1 MGLVPHL
8 AASPEDA
15 QGIDSPWRWV
25 MLAGVW
31 LLYYCFGLVI
41 SSIAPL
47 VATIVDE
54 LQISLSSMGRILGA
68 WQFVYLFSAI
78 PVGIAIDRFG
88 LRVSLT
94 LAGLIIAASA
104 AMRGLS
110 DSGNSLW
117 LAVAIFGLG
126 GPLISIGAPKVIASW
141 FGSRERGTAMGIY
154 MTGPALGG
162 ITALALTNSV
172 LMPWTDYNWRHVM
185 MIFAAVAA
193 LAAVIWWLINSSP
206 TSQLARPNSTPHHSE
221 STIAVF
227 ARLLRI
233 PLVVTILIMSI
244 GIFTI
249 NHGLG
254 NWLPE
259 ILRSG
264 GMSIRDAGYWAAI
277 PTLAGVAGSLVIPR
291 LATPARRYLL
301 LIGLFV
307 IALISL
313 WLLRTSHGPVL
324 AGGLMLQG
332 IARGTMMTLAI
343 LILMETPQV
352 GAKNIGIAGGLF
364 FTAAE
369 VGGVLGPMSIGLM
382 ADLYGGFDAALWMM
396 TAICVLLIG
405 LACLIKWLAAQATD
419 NTGEPQTQE
428 QRG

>member
-1 MGLVPHL
+1 MALNITPDR
-8 AASPEDA
+8 PDE
-15 QGIDSPWRWV
+15 GIDSPYRWV
-25 MLAGVW
+25 MLFGVW

-47 VATIVDE
+47 VATIVEE
-54 LQISLSSMGRILGA
+54 LQISLTSMGRILGA
-68 WQFVYLFSAI
+68 WQFVYLFCAI

-88 LRVSLT
+88 LRTSLT

-104 AMRGLS
+104 ALRGIS
-110 DSGNSLW
+110 DSAGTMW
-117 LAVAIFGLG
+117 MAVAVFGLG

-141 FGSRERGTAMGIY
+141 FGSGERGTAMGIY

-172 LMPWTDYNWRHVM
+172 LMPWTDHNWRYVM
-185 MIFAAVAA
+185 MIFASIATAA
-193 LAAVIWWLINSSP
+193 AATWWLINLSKTSHLANPAP
-206 TSQLARPNSTPHHSE
+206 TA
-221 STIAVF
+221 TIADGTLAVF
-227 ARLLRI
+227 VRLLRI
-233 PLVVTILIMSI
+233 PLVVVILIMSI

-264 GMSIRDAGYWAAI
+264 GMSARDAGYWAAI
-277 PTLAGVAGSLVIPR
+277 PTIAGVAGSLLIPR
-291 LATPARRYLL
+291 LATPARRYYL
-301 LIGLFV
+301 LIGL
-307 IALISL
+307 IATALVAL
-313 WLLRTSHGPVL
+313 WLLRTSDGPLL

-332 IARGTMMTLAI
+332 IARSTMMTLAI

-369 VGGVLGPMSIGLM
+369 IGGVLGPMSIGLI
-382 ADLYGGFDAALWMM
+382 ADVYGGFDAALWMM
-396 TAICVLLIG
+396 TAICVILIG
-405 LACLIKWLAAQATD
+405 LAFLVRWLAARTSAH
-419 NTGEPQTQE
+419 
-428 QRG
+428 